1 MAQRQH
7 RIVAVIDPTRSEQW
21 ALQHAVDL
29 AKKRG
34 GSEVVAYL
42 CASSSLKTVDEA
54 ELTAVEERRQALWLN
69 EILADFS
76 ADGVA
81 VKPLVQ
87 SAADWKGAIVETAEE
102 LGANVVVKRNSVR
115 PKSVTNSDRH
125 LIRNLQCAILLVKSE
140 PKTRYDRILAAMNFN
155 ADDHDHVAL
164 NDAVLNVCNDI
175 RSRSAETEL
184 HVVNAYAEP
193 MQFVHP
199 PDIAKKVGIE
209 RSQVHSIE
217 GRPPKII
224 GSVARDIDA
233 DLVVLGNVGRRGLK
247 GISIGNTAEKM
258 LSEFGGDL
266 LIISR
271 ETQAERG
278 VETVRS

>member
-1 MAQRQH
+1 M
-7 RIVAVIDPTRSEQW
+7 
-21 ALQHAVDL
+21 QHAL
-29 AKKRG
+29 ALAGKRD

-42 CASSSLKTVDEA
+42 CANSALKTVDEA
-54 ELTAVEERRQALWLN
+54 ELAAVERRRQALWLN
-69 EILADFS
+69 ELLAGLDTSS
-76 ADGVA
+76 AGVV

-87 SAADWKGAIVETAEE
+87 SAADWKEAIVDTARE
-102 LGANVVVKRNSVR
+102 LGVEVVVKRTSVR

-125 LIRNLQCAILLVKSE
+125 LIRSLQCAILLVKSAAGV
-140 PKTRYDRILAAMNFN
+140 RYDRILAAMNFN
-155 ADDHDHVAL
+155 ADDRDHIAL
-164 NDAVLNVCNDI
+164 NEAVLDVCNDI
-175 RSRSAETEL
+175 RRRSAETEL

-217 GRPPKII
+217 GRPSKII
-224 GSVARDIDA
+224 GSVARDIGA

-266 LIISR
+266 LVISR
-271 ETQAERG
+271 ETQVQHATEAA
-278 VETVRS
+278 S